1 MTDYQFYML
10 LATAAGPVV
19 ALGVGGAQCLL
30 IFSGLRQ
37 MGAASRAREHL
48 HAETMTAMESRH
60 AQTMTTM
67 ESQHSETMT
76 AMESQHAQTMAA
88 HAETMAAMDRQHAE
102 NMAALK
108 ELIRRTGSGIG

>member
-19 ALGVGGAQCLL
+19 ELVVGGAQCLL

-37 MGAASRAREHL
+37 MEAASRARDQV
-48 HAETMTAMESRH
+48 HAESMTAHE
-60 AQTMTTM
+60 
-67 ESQHSETMT
+67 E
-76 AMESQHAQTMAA
+76 TMAA
-88 HAETMAAMDRQHAE
+88 HTKTMAAMERQHAE

-108 ELIRRTGSGIG
+108 ELIHRTGSKAE

>member
-10 LATAAGPVV
+10 LATSAGPVV

-37 MGAASRAREHL
+37 MQAASRAREQL

-60 AQTMTTM
+60 A
-67 ESQHSETMT
+67 
-76 AMESQHAQTMAA
+76 
-88 HAETMAAMDRQHAE
+88 
-102 NMAALK
+102 
-108 ELIRRTGSGIG
+108 

>member
-10 LATAAGPVV
+10 LATSAGPVV

-37 MGAASRAREHL
+37 MQAASRAREQL

-60 AQTMTTM
+60 A
-67 ESQHSETMT
+67 
-76 AMESQHAQTMAA
+76 
-88 HAETMAAMDRQHAE
+88 ETMAALERRHAE
-102 NMAALK
+102 NMAALQ
-108 ELIRRTGSGIG
+108 ELIRRTGNGIE

>member
-10 LATAAGPVV
+10 LATSAGPVV

-37 MGAASRAREHL
+37 MQAASRAREQL

-60 AQTMTTM
+60 A
-67 ESQHSETMT
+67 E
-76 AMESQHAQTMAA
+76 TMAA
-88 HAETMAAMDRQHAE
+88 HTETMAAHTETMAALERRHAE

-108 ELIRRTGSGIG
+108 ELIRRTGNGIE

>member
-37 MGAASRAREHL
+37 MRAASRVREQMH
-48 HAETMTAMESRH
+48 EEI
-60 AQTMTTM
+60 
-67 ESQHSETMT
+67 
-76 AMESQHAQTMAA
+76 MAA
-88 HAETMAAMDRQHAE
+88 HTETMAVLEKQHAE
-102 NMAALK
+102 NMAVLK
-108 ELIRRTGSGIG
+108 ELIRRTGSRAE

>member
-1 MTDYQFYML
+1 MTDYQFYIL

-37 MGAASRAREHL
+37 MRAASRARDQL

-60 AQTMTTM
+60 
-67 ESQHSETMT
+67 E
-76 AMESQHAQTMAA
+76 QTMAA
-88 HAETMAAMDRQHAE
+88 HAETMAAMERQHAE

-108 ELIRRTGSGIG
+108 ELIRRTGNGIG

>member
-19 ALGVGGAQCLL
+19 ELAVGGAQCLL

-37 MGAASRAREHL
+37 MREDSREYEKLREARMAGMESRR
-48 HAETMTAMESRH
+48 AETMA
-60 AQTMTTM
+60 A
-67 ESQHSETMT
+67 
-76 AMESQHAQTMAA
+76 HAQTMAA
-88 HAETMAAMDRQHAE
+88 HEETMASHAETMAAMERQHAE

-108 ELIRRTGSGIG
+108 ELIRRTGNGIG

>member
-10 LATAAGPVV
+10 LATSAGPVV
-19 ALGVGGAQCLL
+19 ALGGGGAQCLL

-37 MGAASRAREHL
+37 MQAASRAREQL

-60 AQTMTTM
+60 A
-67 ESQHSETMT
+67 E
-76 AMESQHAQTMAA
+76 TMAA
-88 HAETMAAMDRQHAE
+88 HTETMAALERRHAE

-108 ELIRRTGSGIG
+108 ELIRRTGNGIG

>member
-19 ALGVGGAQCLL
+19 ALGVGAAQCLL

-37 MGAASRAREHL
+37 MQAASRARERL
-48 HAETMTAMESRH
+48 HT
-60 AQTMTTM
+60 
-67 ESQHSETMT
+67 ETMT
-76 AMESQHAQTMAA
+76 AMESQHTQ
-88 HAETMAAMDRQHAE
+88 TMAAMDRQHAE

-108 ELIRRTGSGIG
+108 ELIRRTGGGIE

>member
-37 MGAASRAREHL
+37 MRAASRAREQL
-48 HAETMTAMESRH
+48 HAETMAAMESRH
-60 AQTMTTM
+60 AQTM
-67 ESQHSETMT
+67 
-76 AMESQHAQTMAA
+76 AA
-88 HAETMAAMDRQHAE
+88 HEKTMAAMERQHAE

-108 ELIRRTGSGIG
+108 ELIRRTGNGIE

>member
-19 ALGVGGAQCLL
+19 EFGVGGAQYLL

-37 MGAASRAREHL
+37 MQVASRARERL
-48 HAETMTAMESRH
+48 HT
-60 AQTMTTM
+60 
-67 ESQHSETMT
+67 ETMT
-76 AMESQHAQTMAA
+76 AMESQHTQTMAA

-108 ELIRRTGSGIG
+108 ELIRRTGGGIE

>member
-1 MTDYQFYML
+1 MTEYQFYML
-10 LATAAGPVV
+10 LATSAGPVV

-37 MGAASRAREHL
+37 MQAASRAREQL

-60 AQTMTTM
+60 AQTM
-67 ESQHSETMT
+67 
-76 AMESQHAQTMAA
+76 AA
-88 HAETMAAMDRQHAE
+88 HTETMAALERRHAE
-102 NMAALK
+102 NMAALQ

>member
-10 LATAAGPVV
+10 LATSAGPVV

-37 MGAASRAREHL
+37 MQAASRAREQL

-60 AQTMTTM
+60 A
-67 ESQHSETMT
+67 E
-76 AMESQHAQTMAA
+76 TMAA
-88 HAETMAAMDRQHAE
+88 HTETMAALERRHAE

-108 ELIRRTGSGIG
+108 ELIRRTGNGIE

>member
-19 ALGVGGAQCLL
+19 ALGVGAAQCLL
-30 IFSGLRQ
+30 ILSGLRQ
-37 MGAASRAREHL
+37 MRAASRARDQLHAETMAAMESQ
-48 HAETMTAMESRH
+48 HAETMTA
-60 AQTMTTM
+60 M

-76 AMESQHAQTMAA
+76 AMESRHEQTMAA
-88 HAETMAAMDRQHAE
+88 HAETMAAIERRHAE

-108 ELIRRTGSGIG
+108 ELIHRTGSGIE

>member
-10 LATAAGPVV
+10 LATAAGPLV
-19 ALGVGGAQCLL
+19 ALGVGSAQCLL

-37 MGAASRAREHL
+37 MQAASRAREQL

-60 AQTMTTM
+60 AQTM
-67 ESQHSETMT
+67 
-76 AMESQHAQTMAA
+76 AA
-88 HAETMAAMDRQHAE
+88 HEKTMAAMERQHAE

-108 ELIRRTGSGIG
+108 ELIRRTGNGIE

>member
-37 MGAASRAREHL
+37 MRAASRVREQL
-48 HAETMTAMESRH
+48 HAETMAAMESRH
-60 AQTMTTM
+60 AQTM
-67 ESQHSETMT
+67 
-76 AMESQHAQTMAA
+76 AA
-88 HAETMAAMDRQHAE
+88 LEKQHAE
-102 NMAALK
+102 NMAVLK
-108 ELIRRTGSGIG
+108 ELIRRTGSGVE

>member
-10 LATAAGPVV
+10 LATAAGPLV

-37 MGAASRAREHL
+37 MRAASHAREQL
-48 HAETMTAMESRH
+48 HEETMAAMESRH
-60 AQTMTTM
+60 
-67 ESQHSETMT
+67 EE
-76 AMESQHAQTMAA
+76 TMAA
-88 HAETMAAMDRQHAE
+88 HEETMAAMERQHAE

-108 ELIRRTGSGIG
+108 ELIRRTGNGIE

>member
-10 LATAAGPVV
+10 LATAAGPLV

-37 MGAASRAREHL
+37 MQAASRAREQL

-60 AQTMTTM
+60 AQTMAAH
-67 ESQHSETMT
+67 EETMASHT
-76 AMESQHAQTMAA
+76 ETMAA
-88 HAETMAAMDRQHAE
+88 HEKTMAAMERQHAE

-108 ELIRRTGSGIG
+108 ELIRRTGNGIG

>member
-19 ALGVGGAQCLL
+19 ALGVGAAQCLL

-37 MGAASRAREHL
+37 MRAASRAREEL
-48 HAETMTAMESRH
+48 HAETMAVH
-60 AQTMTTM
+60 AETMTTM
-67 ESQHSETMT
+67 ESQHAETMA
-76 AMESQHAQTMAA
+76 AMESRHEQTMAA
-88 HAETMAAMDRQHAE
+88 HAETMAALERRHAE

>member
-19 ALGVGGAQCLL
+19 ALGVGAAQCLL

-37 MGAASRAREHL
+37 MRAASLSREQL
-48 HAETMTAMESRH
+48 
-60 AQTMTTM
+60 
-67 ESQHSETMT
+67 
-76 AMESQHAQTMAA
+76 
-88 HAETMAAMDRQHAE
+88 HAETMAAHLETMAAMERRHTE

>member
-10 LATAAGPVV
+10 LATSAGPVV

-37 MGAASRAREHL
+37 MQAASRAREQL

-60 AQTMTTM
+60 A
-67 ESQHSETMT
+67 E
-76 AMESQHAQTMAA
+76 TMAA
-88 HAETMAAMDRQHAE
+88 HAETMAAHTETMAALERRHAE

-108 ELIRRTGSGIG
+108 ELIRRTGNGIG

>member
-19 ALGVGGAQCLL
+19 ELAVGGAQCLL

-37 MGAASRAREHL
+37 MREDSREYEKLREARMAGMESRC
-48 HAETMTAMESRH
+48 AETMA
-60 AQTMTTM
+60 A
-67 ESQHSETMT
+67 
-76 AMESQHAQTMAA
+76 HAQTMASHEETMA
-88 HAETMAAMDRQHAE
+88 SHAETMAAMERQHAE

-108 ELIRRTGSGIG
+108 ELIRRTGNGIE

>member
-10 LATAAGPVV
+10 LATSAGPVV

-37 MGAASRAREHL
+37 MQAASRAREQL

-60 AQTMTTM
+60 AQTM
-67 ESQHSETMT
+67 
-76 AMESQHAQTMAA
+76 AA
-88 HAETMAAMDRQHAE
+88 HTETMAALERRHAE

-108 ELIRRTGSGIG
+108 ELIRRTGSGIE

>member
-19 ALGVGGAQCLL
+19 ELAVGGAQCLL

-37 MGAASRAREHL
+37 MREDSREYEKLREARM
-48 HAETMTAMESRH
+48 AGMESRR
-60 AQTMTTM
+60 A
-67 ESQHSETMT
+67 ETI
-76 AMESQHAQTMAA
+76 AAHAQTMAA
-88 HAETMAAMDRQHAE
+88 HAQTMAAHEETMASHAETMAAMERQHAE

-108 ELIRRTGSGIG
+108 ELIRRTGNGIE

>member
-1 MTDYQFYML
+1 MTEYQFYML
-10 LATAAGPVV
+10 LATSAGPVV

-37 MGAASRAREHL
+37 MQAASRAREQL

-60 AQTMTTM
+60 A
-67 ESQHSETMT
+67 E
-76 AMESQHAQTMAA
+76 TMAA
-88 HAETMAAMDRQHAE
+88 HTETMAALERRHAE

-108 ELIRRTGSGIG
+108 ELIRRTGNGIE